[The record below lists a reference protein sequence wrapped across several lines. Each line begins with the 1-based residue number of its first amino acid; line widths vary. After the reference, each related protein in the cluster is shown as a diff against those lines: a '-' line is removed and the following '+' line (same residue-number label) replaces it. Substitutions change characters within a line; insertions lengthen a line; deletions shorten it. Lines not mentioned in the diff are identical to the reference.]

1 MIDKGRTLRIENL
14 HATNASVSVDLPC
27 DDVLRVGEIKTRTE
41 AHFRK
46 TNCLFACQTTFNR
59 IALAS
64 LFIMLLSP
72 LAQSLEGQI
81 ARIKNQHFKAFE
93 PFVLPQTGD
102 KSIRVAQDFHP
113 AALKKNTPF
122 GFQPLPYK
130 TVTTNLRGFGVP
142 FQINA
147 DNGSFIE
154 VQLYVSRDRGKSWQF
169 AARQTTDKKE
179 FPFESKEDGE
189 YWFAL
194 KTLDRDRKLLP
205 EGDPQI
211 DLKIVVDTVKP
222 ELDFRIETDA
232 AGRIACRWHA
242 TDENISPQSLRIFYQ
257 PIGDDGVPEDWK
269 RIPINLP
276 GTARAGIYADQLAW
290 WPDTA
295 QQAINVAVEIK
306 DIAGNTVQLT
316 RQVQVTQA
324 GWRHQRQ
331 STAQVATNERA
342 QSGGDWT
349 LPQPGQE
356 APPAPSDPVLP
367 PANRKVAQGQ
377 GDHPPN
383 VVCKDGVCQLVKS
396 PAAPQANGS
405 GTRGFAAAGSHPS
418 GNRSQSQ
425 RQAMKLVGSEVE
437 FVPPPVPDEYDP
449 RQAAVQAAP
458 PSPFKHSQNQAAE
471 NYLASRRPNS
481 TAASPQVWKSET
493 DESIPKPQSSSS
505 TTLGPDPTLAP
516 IAYSNPWSTPR
527 QSVTNVPSNPPSMI
541 RNGNKVIGESSTMG
555 ATNQYRG
562 LNTQGGR
569 PIPQPTLLPGV
580 EGTSSRLNQQQSRS
594 DRTLAP
600 IQNGSSKPKSLA
612 SVGYR
617 PPSSPSRPTRDVM
630 PTRESKAPIQII
642 GSKRF
647 RLNYGID
654 SIDPSGVAGVDLW
667 LTRDDGTTW
676 QAWGSDPDSR
686 SPFPVEVQQEGRYGF
701 KIVVHSKD
709 GLTGQGPSSGDDPD
723 MWILVDTQSP
733 LARISSVPYG
743 RGKEAGR
750 LVINYS
756 VSDKFLTLRPIVL
769 AYSPNP
775 QGPWEVIGD
784 GLRNE
789 GRFVWK
795 PTPDVPDRI
804 FLRIDAL
811 DKAGNVGVHVLS
823 QAIDVSGLVPR
834 GTIHGVVP
842 VGTR

>member
-1 MIDKGRTLRIENL
+1 M
-14 HATNASVSVDLPC
+14 
-27 DDVLRVGEIKTRTE
+27 
-41 AHFRK
+41 
-46 TNCLFACQTTFNR
+46 
-59 IALAS
+59 AS
-64 LFIMLLSP
+64 LFIVLLSP
-72 LAQSLEGQI
+72 LAQSPDGQLNGQV
-81 ARIKNQHFKAFE
+81 AQIKNQYFKAFE
-93 PFVLPQTGD
+93 PFVPRQT
-102 KSIRVAQDFHP
+102 SANSFRVAQDFHP
-113 AALKKNTPF
+113 AAPKQNTPF
-122 GFQPLPYK
+122 GSQSRSQSPSYK
-130 TVTTNLRGFGVP
+130 TVATNLRGFGVP

-154 VQLYVSRDRGKSWQF
+154 VQLYVSRDMGKSWQF
-169 AARQTTDKKE
+169 ASRQATDQKE
-179 FPFESKEDGE
+179 FPFESEQDGE

-194 KTLDRDRKLLP
+194 KTLDRDRKLIP

-232 AGRIACRWHA
+232 AGRIACRWQA
-242 TDENISPQSLRIFYQ
+242 TDENISPQTLRIFYQ

-269 RIPINLP
+269 QVPINLP

-290 WPDTA
+290 WPDTTQRA
-295 QQAINVAVEIK
+295 VNVAVEIK
-306 DIAGNTVQLT
+306 DIAGNAVQLT

-324 GWRHQRQ
+324 GWRHQQQ
-331 STAQVATNERA
+331 STAQVATNERP

-356 APPAPSDPVLP
+356 APLIPPGEINT
-367 PANRKVAQGQ
+367 PANRKVVQGLEQ
-377 GDHPPN
+377 GHGDHPPN
-383 VVCKDGVCQLVKS
+383 VICKDGVCQLAKS

-405 GTRGFAAAGSHPS
+405 GTRGFGFAATGS
-418 GNRSQSQ
+418 RQSQ
-425 RQAMKLVGSEVE
+425 NESQTRPMKLVGSKVE
-437 FVPPPVPDEYDP
+437 FASPPTPEGFDP
-449 RQAAVQAAP
+449 GQASDHAAP
-458 PSPFKHSQNQAAE
+458 PSPFRQSQYQAAE
-471 NYLASRRPNS
+471 DYLASRQPKQSSAN
-481 TAASPQVWKSET
+481 AQVWQSET
-493 DESIPKPQSSSS
+493 DNRIPRTQS
-505 TTLGPDPTLAP
+505 TTSTTMGPDPTLAP
-516 IAYSNPWSTPR
+516 VPYSNPHGPPR
-527 QSVTNVPSNPPSMI
+527 QSVTNVPSNPQRMI
-541 RNGNKVIGESSTMG
+541 RQGDQVIGESSTMG

-562 LNTQGGR
+562 LDNQGSR
-569 PIPQPTLLPGV
+569 PIPNSTLLPGV
-580 EGTSSRLNQQQSRS
+580 GGVSSEGYYQQQQQQQPSNQPP
-594 DRTLAP
+594 AP
-600 IQNGSSKPKSLA
+600 IQNHFSQPKSLS

-617 PPSSPSRPTRDVM
+617 SPSSSGPPTRDVM
-630 PTRESKAPIQII
+630 PKRKSNAPIQII

-654 SIDPSGVAGVDLW
+654 SIDPSGVARVDLW

-723 MWILVDTQSP
+723 MWVLIDTQSP
-733 LARISSVPYG
+733 MVRIKSVPYG

-750 LVINYS
+750 LVVNYS

-811 DKAGNVGVHVLS
+811 DKAGNVGVHMLS

-842 VGTR
+842 VGQN